1 MYRSAR
7 RACVASLTA
16 LALVTPGAAV
26 AATTGSPATT
36 TGTVTFE
43 VRTGGASYAARSL
56 RGRGFAADDG
66 LARLGFVA
74 VTVAADAAAS
84 TRQQLAAEYGSAA
97 VTPAPERHAFFTPN
111 DTNFQPR
118 QALALGSVKAPIA
131 WDTARGDGVTIA
143 VIDGGFQVTH
153 PDLAGKV
160 IGAFDVVSKTTVVTD
175 SVGDPLPGHG
185 TAVASVAAASTN
197 NGIGIAGAAP
207 GAQLLLVKAA
217 DASGI
222 ITSAA
227 VADAILWATDH
238 GASVINISLGDP
250 VSDAVEAS
258 AISYATARNVLVVA
272 AAGNQSSSVKQYP
285 AAYPDVVSA
294 GATVPDGSA
303 RAAFSSFGSW
313 VTVAAPGQS
322 IPIALPLQYDTHD
335 DAVDGYSVWDG
346 TSFSSPIVAAEA
358 AVVKSANPSA
368 TRAQLVDT
376 ITGTSSTKNYGFA
389 HGLINYSAA
398 LTLLPRLHPTARA
411 TVYAFSPN
419 GDGRL
424 DTTTVRYTLEQ
435 TQSAVARV
443 YSATGSLVLGPL
455 NLGASKPAGAYSWT
469 WNGRDRYSHRAPDGR
484 YRIEVRTSSQLGA
497 TTVQGIAATN
507 VRIDTSPARL
517 GSTRAGWSTF
527 YPVRDGFRDT
537 VTLGATSSEALSSYS
552 VIVMNR
558 AGRIVVTLRGGARAP
573 GRFVATWNGRS
584 ASGARLP
591 GGTYRFYTVV
601 YDVASN
607 RSLSPKATVTLSW
620 GRHP

>member
-1 MYRSAR
+1 MHRSAQ
-7 RACVASLTA
+7 RACVATLTA
-16 LALVTPGAAV
+16 LAVMTPGAAT
-26 AATTGSPATT
+26 AAPTGSTAHS
-36 TGTVTFE
+36 GTVTFE
-43 VRTGGASYAARSL
+43 IRTSGATHATRSL
-56 RGRGFAADDG
+56 RSRGFAADDG
-66 LARLGFVA
+66 LARLGFVS
-74 VTVAADAAAS
+74 VTVAADSAAS
-84 TRQQLAAEYGSAA
+84 TLEHLSAEYGGAA
-97 VTPAPERHAFFTPN
+97 ITLAPRRHAFFTPN

-118 QALALGSVKAPIA
+118 QALALGSVKAPTA

-153 PDLAGKV
+153 PDVAGKV
-160 IGAFDVVSKTTVVTD
+160 IGAFDVVSKTAVVTD
-175 SVGDPLPGHG
+175 SAGDPLPGHG
-185 TAVASVAAASTN
+185 TAVASVAAANTN

-207 GAQLLLVKAA
+207 GAKLLLVKAA
-217 DASGI
+217 DASGV

-227 VADAILWATDH
+227 VADGILWATDN

-250 VSDAVEAS
+250 VADAVEAS
-258 AISYATARNVLVVA
+258 AVTYATAHNVLVVA
-272 AAGNQSSSVKQYP
+272 AAGNENTSVKQYP

-294 GATVPDGSA
+294 GATVPDGSV
-303 RAAFSSFGSW
+303 RTSFSSFGSW

-335 DAVDGYSVWDG
+335 DKVDGYSVWDG

-368 TRAQLVDT
+368 TRTQLVDT
-376 ITGTSSTKNYGFA
+376 ITGTASTKNYGFA
-389 HGLINYSAA
+389 HGLINYAAA

-455 NLGASKPAGAYSWT
+455 NLGANKPAGAYGWM
-469 WNGRDRYSHRAPDGR
+469 WNGRDRYNRRAADGR
-484 YRIEVRTSSQLGA
+484 YRIEVRTSSRLGA

-507 VRIDTSPARL
+507 VRIDTAPARL
-517 GSTRAGWSTF
+517 ASTRAGWSTF

-537 VTLGATSSEALSSYS
+537 VTLGATTSEALSSYT
-552 VIVMNR
+552 VIVTNR
-558 AGRIVVTLRGGARAP
+558 AGRVVMTLRGGARAP
-573 GRFVATWNGRS
+573 GRFVATWNGRT

-591 GGTYRFYTVV
+591 SGTYRFYTVV

-607 RSLSPKATVTLSW
+607 RSLSPKANVTLSW
-620 GRHP
+620 GKHP